1 MQNKSLR
8 AVGTQP
14 LSEEALQ
21 LSLKENKFKHSQLY
35 TPSKQLLPV
44 SEKVK
49 KVNNKLGNCCKIY
62 QKVPMVVR
70 TLTHLF

>member
-21 LSLKENKFKHSQLY
+21 LSLKESKFKHSQLY
-35 TPSKQLLPV
+35 TFKTTTASV
-44 SEKVK
+44 
-49 KVNNKLGNCCKIY
+49 
-62 QKVPMVVR
+62 
-70 TLTHLF
+70 